1 MVYKQMSQI
10 FCQCT
15 HTKAINLRIKIFLQ
29 NLLEPLEGHHLINTD
44 VDITIQG
51 TYRTCHVFNQEN
63 VKRFL
68 RLEMQKVKD
77 ENGMQNDL
85 TLQIFFIGTSHK
97 VQKKMKR

>member
-77 ENGMQNDL
+77 ENGMPNDL